1 MSALNTSNS
10 KSAVLAEAEV
20 QVVAA
25 MIMAIVVAAMET
37 AAMEETV
44 IATAATAAVTGVE
57 EIVVETDHTVEQV
70 TTEVI
75 KALLRL
81 QPHTTELQP

>member
-1 MSALNTSNS
+1 M
-10 KSAVLAEAEV
+10 EAEV
-20 QVVAA
+20 QVTEA
-25 MIMAIVVAAMET
+25 MIMAIVVAAMEI
-37 AAMEETV
+37 AAMETAS
-44 IATAATAAVTGVE
+44 ATAATAAIMGVE

-81 QPHTTELQP
+81 PPHTTELQP